1 MATTEQASRDTF
13 SELIDGKYGRILILS
28 SVPSLMVIFAFF
40 GGASG
45 EGLGAHA
52 LLLFACGIIS
62 AICLWSMPL
71 NALPGSLKWPIRFLA
86 ALLVLVLLQLVL
98 MPLGLWRLFGDRAL
112 IIEGWD
118 LFEFKPGF
126 DQISYEPGRTLTA
139 LFYVLIP
146 TAFLLVVHRLGWRN
160 VAPYLPWTIAGI
172 GAASA
177 LLGILQVL
185 RPGMPELYL
194 YVYTNRGAPV
204 GFFANVNNHAIFLL
218 MTMAFTSVLLAGF
231 FVKRK
236 RKTDRDTGLLIVA
249 AVLGAVQILGVLAAG
264 SVAGYLLLIPT
275 LVFCFL
281 IAHGGRQSIDL
292 KSILIGGLV
301 LIPIVLIVAYSPLLS
316 GLGQTTVINDGPMSR
331 LGLAEVGIGVFWD
344 HFLLGT
350 GLGTF
355 ETVFKSYENPETV
368 SLMYANHV
376 HNDYL
381 QWAIETGIVGL
392 SLLVAFVTWV
402 FRQVIRVWRSE
413 EDSTTRIRRAAAVAV
428 LVPIMHSF
436 IEYPLRT
443 PATMALA
450 SLCIALII
458 VPYVSARSNKRRE
471 EKAPKGLLI

>member
-1 MATTEQASRDTF
+1 MAATEQASRDMF
-13 SELIDGKYGRILILS
+13 YELIDGKYGRILVLS
-28 SVPSLMVIFAFF
+28 TVPSLMVIFSFF

-52 LLLFACGIIS
+52 LLLFACGLIS

-71 NALPGSLKWPIRFLA
+71 NALPASLKWPIRFLA
-86 ALLVLVLLQLVL
+86 ALLILALLQLVL
-98 MPLGLWRLFGDRAL
+98 MPLGLWRLFGDRDL
-112 IIEGWD
+112 IEDGWS
-118 LFEFKPGF
+118 LFQHNPGF
-126 DQISYEPGRTLTA
+126 EQISYQPGRTLTA

-146 TAFLLVVHRLGWRN
+146 SSILLVVHRLGWRK
-160 VAPYLPWTIAGI
+160 VVPFLPWTIAGI

-194 YVYTNRGAPV
+194 YVYTNQGAPV

-218 MTMAFTSVLLAGF
+218 MTLAFTSVLLAGF
-231 FVKRK
+231 FAKRK

-249 AVLGAVQILGVLAAG
+249 AVMGAVQVMGVLAAG
-264 SVAGYLLLIPT
+264 SVAGYLLLAPT

-281 IAHGGRQSIDL
+281 IAHSGRKSIDL
-292 KSILIGGLV
+292 KTILLVGLG

-316 GLGQTTVINDGPMSR
+316 GLGQTTIVNNGPMSR
-331 LGLAEVGIGVFWD
+331 LGLAEVGLSIFWD

-381 QWAIETGIVGL
+381 QWAIETGIIGL
-392 SLLVAFVTWV
+392 SLLVAFVAWV
-402 FRQVIRVWRSE
+402 LRQVIRVWRAT
-413 EDSTTRIRRAAAVAV
+413 EDSTTRIRRAAAAAV
-428 LVPIMHSF
+428 LVPVMHSF

-458 VPYVSARSNKRRE
+458 VPYVSSRRSQSSE
-471 EKAPKGLLI
+471 DAAPKGLLI